1 VSLDRH
7 LKLGFKTKKNINFSG
22 YYTDN
27 NFKLDGKSSEE
38 LVVVCMSMLSAPV
51 LAELYSFSYGGFGF
65 SQTY

>member
-1 VSLDRH
+1 MCPWIVT
-7 LKLGFKTKKNINFSG
+7 LKLEFKTKKKSTFRDI
-22 YYTDN
+22 DN